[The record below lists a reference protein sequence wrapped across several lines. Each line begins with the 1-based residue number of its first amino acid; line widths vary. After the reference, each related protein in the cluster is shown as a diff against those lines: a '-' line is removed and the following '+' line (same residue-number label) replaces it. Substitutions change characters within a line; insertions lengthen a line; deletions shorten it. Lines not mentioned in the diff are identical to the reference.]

1 MGISM
6 SSPQVGASFSS
17 PQLGDGPVLVSDPD
31 AIGPFTSAFTVDP
44 SDTNY
49 LGFSASMSSMG
60 TIVQAQYTDTANVVR
75 TATCSA
81 QIISYSTYTDFGYD
95 FEDGLPT
102 PTTVTGINSYGSILC
117 PIANTQIG
125 TGPLV
130 LSLTGD
136 GDESQSFGPSTYALY
151 VGRTTAT
158 VSPEP
163 STTTSV
169 VPVVERPFVS
179 SGENATFSNSSSV
192 SSSSTTLVPTT
203 VLGYG
208 PPTIY
213 SVPTVT
219 ITTSLST
226 DIVYVTG
233 DHAILPTT
241 TIMVSLGTTTV
252 TTNSTVTIDQR
263 TLPTTCIS
271 DFNSTTVT
279 LSARSL
285 TCTNLKLHTA
295 FLWVMMEDPFDFC
308 AYYLTANRNT
318 SPLLEM
324 SASTLKDTC
333 SCLVT
338 YKSAPLPVFKV
349 GSSYSPKPKRQ
360 CNRSVASLIQA
371 KFKEP
376 KTFCKYYTSTSRNI
390 SPFSTLKPGD
400 VFAGCSCLI

>member
-6 SSPQVGASFSS
+6 SKPQVGASFSS

-81 QIISYSTYTDFGYD
+81 QISSYSTYTDVSYD
-95 FEDGLPT
+95 FEDGFPT

-169 VPVVERPFVS
+169 VP
-179 SGENATFSNSSSV
+179 GQTTYLATFQLSIV
-192 SSSSTTLVPTT
+192 FVDFILK
-203 VLGYG
+203 L
-208 PPTIY
+208 
-213 SVPTVT
+213 
-219 ITTSLST
+219 TSGFLN
-226 DIVYVTG
+226 G
-233 DHAILPTT
+233 DLEP
-241 TIMVSLGTTTV
+241 
-252 TTNSTVTIDQR
+252 
-263 TLPTTCIS
+263 S
-271 DFNSTTVT
+271 DFSSDT
-279 LSARSL
+279 L
-285 TCTNLKLHTA
+285 
-295 FLWVMMEDPFDFC
+295 DIG
-308 AYYLTANRNT
+308 
-318 SPLLEM
+318 
-324 SASTLKDTC
+324 
-333 SCLVT
+333 SC
-338 YKSAPLPVFKV
+338 
-349 GSSYSPKPKRQ
+349 
-360 CNRSVASLIQA
+360 I
-371 KFKEP
+371 KE
-376 KTFCKYYTSTSRNI
+376 FE
-390 SPFSTLKPGD
+390 L
-400 VFAGCSCLI
+400 